1 MSENTSENNF
11 KLGTKPDGQPFKFYI
26 IDDSVFMIKTL
37 RDIIE
42 SFDGHVVGGSANAV
56 DAMACLK
63 KVSGSVDIITLDI
76 NMPGIDG
83 MTLLPM
89 LRGILPKVKIV
100 VISALGKIESIK
112 KTILLGANHFV
123 LKPFREKQMFNIF
136 NYLCHL
142 DSKAIS
148 GQKRIT
154 NHQDQP
160 LRIFALETDEAHM
173 VTTHTIL
180 DWFGCNIIGVSIDSG
195 KELLEK
201 IKNINKILDVIMINI
216 KLKQDI
222 LSLIRKIIEMNPAL
236 IIIIL
241 TDDPDSE
248 LMREIYKNDAYHRIT
263 AANENNLFEKLTSL
277 FPLL

>member
-1 MSENTSENNF
+1 MSENISENNF
-11 KLGTKPDGQPFKFYI
+11 DLGNGPDGRPFKFYI

-42 SFDGHVVGGSANAV
+42 SFGGYVVGGSANAI

-63 KVSGSVDIITLDI
+63 KVSANVDIITLDI
-76 NMPGIDG
+76 NMPGMDG
-83 MTLLPM
+83 MTLLPI
-89 LRGILPKVKIV
+89 LRGILPNVKIV
-100 VISALGKIESIK
+100 VISALGKVESIK
-112 KTILLGANHFV
+112 KTILLGANHFI
-123 LKPFREKQMFNIF
+123 LKPFKEKQMFNVF

-160 LRIFALETDEAHM
+160 LRIFAVETDEAHM

-180 DWFGCNIIGVSIDSG
+180 DWFGCNIVGVSINSG
-195 KELLEK
+195 KELLER
-201 IKNINKILDVIMINI
+201 IKNVQSILDVIMINS

-222 LSLIRKIIEMNPAL
+222 PSLIKKIIEMNPTL
-236 IIIIL
+236 IIVIL
-241 TDDPDSE
+241 TDNPDSE
-248 LMREIYKNDAYHRIT
+248 LIREIFKNDSYHRIT